1 MQIESLQKFFASSPA
16 VRLIRSPHAY
26 WIVDFLHQQF
36 KAAGQITIPHS
47 QLCAELDG
55 YLDGLAKSRLVGDEK
70 FDSRD
75 KADTYLSAW
84 CSGSIGWLKRFI
96 DEDSAEPCYQLTAEF
111 EKALAFVE
119 KASRESSFVGTE
131 SRLRSILEI
140 LGHVVAGVS
149 QDPAVRLRE
158 LERQRVELEQEI
170 ARIKSS
176 PDSARMNST
185 QVRERFALA
194 SQQLQQLKSEFRA
207 VEDRFRSITRG
218 VQQRVLAAE
227 SRADILQFALDSE
240 DMLKHGD
247 QGRSF
252 FEFLKLLYSPE
263 SQDRIAELVQEL
275 GQIQEL
281 AGEQESLAQLRDM
294 VPTLLAEAEKILR
307 TTQHL
312 SVTLRRLLDARST
325 RHHQELT
332 EVLRDILGEAARR
345 SENPPDDLGIEV
357 EIELAI
363 QSPMDR
369 PFWSAVDPFDEVELA
384 PVTVDLS
391 EQKVALEQLASLERL
406 DWQAMRRNISAC
418 TENETEI
425 SLDALI
431 ERYPIR
437 AGVVEILGYLQIA
450 YDDGHRID
458 RTQSVDIPARR
469 TGRLGRALRIPNV
482 VFLPRSSRSSSA
494 KLSARQAARI
504 SS

>member
-158 LERQRVELEQEI
+158 LERQRLELEQEI

-176 PDSARMNST
+176 PNSARMSST

-207 VEDRFRSITRG
+207 V
-218 VQQRVLAAE
+218 
-227 SRADILQFALDSE
+227 
-240 DMLKHGD
+240 
-247 QGRSF
+247 
-252 FEFLKLLYSPE
+252 
-263 SQDRIAELVQEL
+263 
-275 GQIQEL
+275 
-281 AGEQESLAQLRDM
+281 
-294 VPTLLAEAEKILR
+294 
-307 TTQHL
+307 
-312 SVTLRRLLDARST
+312 
-325 RHHQELT
+325 
-332 EVLRDILGEAARR
+332 
-345 SENPPDDLGIEV
+345 
-357 EIELAI
+357 
-363 QSPMDR
+363 
-369 PFWSAVDPFDEVELA
+369 
-384 PVTVDLS
+384 
-391 EQKVALEQLASLERL
+391 
-406 DWQAMRRNISAC
+406 
-418 TENETEI
+418 
-425 SLDALI
+425 
-431 ERYPIR
+431 
-437 AGVVEILGYLQIA
+437 
-450 YDDGHRID
+450 
-458 RTQSVDIPARR
+458 
-469 TGRLGRALRIPNV
+469 
-482 VFLPRSSRSSSA
+482 
-494 KLSARQAARI
+494 
-504 SS
+504 